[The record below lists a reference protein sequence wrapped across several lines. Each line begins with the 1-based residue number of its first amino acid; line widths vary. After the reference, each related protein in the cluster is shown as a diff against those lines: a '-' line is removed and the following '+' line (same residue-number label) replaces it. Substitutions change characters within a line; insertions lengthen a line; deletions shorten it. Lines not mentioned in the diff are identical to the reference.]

1 MKNINSKK
9 VLRFA
14 SLVLAAVILVVAL
27 SACTPLGSS
36 PIINGGNKDG
46 EFEKLELI
54 DKLFETYSLFELD
67 EEALMDAVL
76 KGYVAGTGD
85 KYAEYFT
92 EEEYEKVF
100 ADNKGELV
108 GIGIR
113 VTQNLET
120 SCIEIISVMPNSPA
134 QEAGVL
140 PGDLITAIG
149 VGENAL
155 DVNELGYTVA
165 VEMMGGELGSLCEFS
180 VTRSLSSGTEK
191 IEFSIERKKIEA
203 ETVMSHVCEFDS
215 KVGIVKILEFNIVT
229 PSQFCEAVDGLLAKG
244 CDKFIFDVRNNP
256 GGDLKSIQA
265 VLSYFLN
272 DNDVYIRVS
281 NKKGAEVSYKVAA
294 VEYKDGYAACSVTK
308 EELGKY
314 RDLCFAVLTNRN
326 TASAAELFTGTLKD
340 YGLSL
345 TVGTTTYGK
354 GTMQS
359 THKLSTYGYSGAIK
373 LTTKYY
379 YPPISESYEGIGI
392 EPDVKVELD
401 PSLEGKNIYTI
412 TDAEDN
418 QLGRAIEELYKKN
431 NNKN

>member
-1 MKNINSKK
+1 MKNINNKK
-9 VLRFA
+9 VLRLA
-14 SLVLAAVILVVAL
+14 SLLIATIIIAVTV
-27 SACTPLGSS
+27 SSCTPLGN
-36 PIINGGNKDG
+36 PITSGGNNDSG
-46 EFEKLELI
+46 FEKLELI
-54 DKLFETYSLFELD
+54 DKLFETYSLFDLD

-100 ADNKGELV
+100 SDNKGELV

-113 VTQNLET
+113 VMKNLDT
-120 SCIEIISVMPNSPA
+120 SYIEIISVMPNSPA
-134 QEAGVL
+134 QLSGVL
-140 PGDLITAIG
+140 PGDLITEIGIGDNAIT
-149 VGENAL
+149 V
-155 DVNELGYTVA
+155 DELGYTVA

-180 VTRSLSSGTEK
+180 VTRNTSSGTEK
-191 IEFSIERKKIEA
+191 KSFSIERQKIES
-203 ETVMSHVCEFDS
+203 ETVMSHVCEYDS

-229 PSQFCEAVDGLLAKG
+229 PSQFCNAVDGLLAKG

-281 NKKGAEVSYKVAA
+281 NKNGAEVSYKVSA
-294 VEYKDGYAACSVTK
+294 VTYTDSYAGCSVTQ
-308 EELGKY
+308 EDLGKY
-314 RDLCFAVLTNRN
+314 RDLNFAVLTNQN

-345 TVGTTTYGK
+345 TVGVTTYGE

-359 THKLSTYGYSGAIK
+359 TYKLS
-373 LTTKYY
+373 
-379 YPPISESYEGIGI
+379 
-392 EPDVKVELD
+392 
-401 PSLEGKNIYTI
+401 
-412 TDAEDN
+412 
-418 QLGRAIEELYKKN
+418 Q
-431 NNKN
+431 